1 MRTELY
7 ADPSGKF
14 LHTAILD
21 ACVRFAERTA
31 IVDTSVLDEH
41 GRAKRISYGQYGEL
55 VQTAARGF
63 IANGL
68 KPGERVAIFLPN
80 SWEFCVAFHAVMQAG
95 GVATPINPHYRERE
109 ASYQIDDAGASFLIS
124 NGPQISGLR
133 LIVKS
138 LRQTFTTRE
147 HVVGSRPFAELFK
160 GACVRLPQNID
171 SPERT
176 LASLPY
182 SSGTTGLSKGV
193 VLTHTNLLTNVYQ
206 FLAPGEAATF
216 TENEVVLCFLPLYH
230 IYGLNVI
237 LNPVLVTGGTLVLMP
252 RFDVAALSKLV
263 QEENVTF
270 LPMVPPALNAI
281 CLAAEQGVFPKSH
294 KVRATKSGAAPLAP
308 ELPKRFRAL
317 TGIPV
322 KQGYGMTEASPVTH
336 CGFIEPE
343 LYLPESI
350 GRPMAQTECRI
361 VREDGSD
368 ADANEIGELVMR
380 GPQFMR
386 GYWQAPE
393 ATVEALRDGW
403 YWSGDVA
410 RRDERDFFT
419 IVDRRKEMIK
429 YKGFPIA
436 PAEVEAVLLEHPRV
450 QDCGVIGRAD
460 AECGEIPLAFVVVR
474 AGNAASAALET
485 ELCGYVAER
494 LIKYKQPREI
504 RFVSSIPRNASG
516 KILRRELRA
525 QL

>member
-1 MRTELY
+1 MRTELH

-14 LHTAILD
+14 LHSAILD
-21 ACVRFAERTA
+21 ACGRFAEHTA
-31 IVDTSVLDEH
+31 IVDTSALDEH
-41 GRAKRISYGQYGEL
+41 DRPLRISYGQFAEL
-55 VQTAARGF
+55 VQTVARTLV
-63 IANGL
+63 ANGL
-68 KPGERVAIFLPN
+68 KPGERVGIYLPN
-80 SWEFCVAFHAVMQAG
+80 SWEFCVAFHAATLAG
-95 GVATPINPHYRERE
+95 GIPSPVNPHYRERE
-109 ASYQIDDAGASFLIS
+109 ISYQLNDAAASMLITD
-124 NGPQISGLR
+124 GPQISGVN

-147 HVVGSRPFAELFK
+147 HVPGSRPFSELLRS
-160 GACVRLPQNID
+160 ACVRLPLNIAA
-171 SPERT
+171 PEQT
-176 LASLPY
+176 VASLPY

-193 VLTHTNLLTNVYQ
+193 MLTHSNLLTNVYQ

-216 TENEVVLCFLPLYH
+216 THDDVVLCFLPLYH

-237 LNPVLVTGGTLVLMP
+237 LNPVLVIGGTLVLMP

-263 QEENVTF
+263 AEEGVTF
-270 LPMVPPALNAI
+270 LPMVPPALNSVCFAS
-281 CLAAEQGVFPKSH
+281 EQGMFPKSH
-294 KVRATKSGAAPLAP
+294 AVRAAKSGAAPLAP
-308 ELPKRFRAL
+308 ELAKRFRAL
-317 TGIPV
+317 TGIPL

-336 CGFIEPE
+336 CGFIETE
-343 LYLPESI
+343 LYLAESI
-350 GRPMAQTECRI
+350 GAPTAQTECRI
-361 VREDGSD
+361 VREDGSE
-368 ADANEIGELVMR
+368 AAANEAGELVMR

-386 GYWQAPE
+386 GYWQAPQ
-393 ATVEALRDGW
+393 ATAEALRDGW

-410 RRDERDFFT
+410 RRDERGFFT
-419 IVDRRKEMIK
+419 IVDRRKELIK

-474 AGNAASAALET
+474 AGNETNAALET

-525 QL
+525 QV